1 MPMVSKAPVPR
12 LIAGILLVCFLVL
25 GCAGCRRQAPAP
37 GVTQAPETTEAAGAD
52 PGDAADDAEAPE
64 ADPAAPDGPQND
76 ETAPEE
82 KSIDYARGYV
92 RVVSPTTSGWLP
104 LPEEEDYVY
113 PLRQVGGDGRELV
126 NVIHVTP
133 SGVYMESANCDNQ
146 DCVLQGEVT
155 LDNKGSRILENMI
168 ICLPHQVVLE
178 LYSTEEL
185 LALSAEQEGA
195 PSDQPTAK

>member
-1 MPMVSKAPVPR
+1 MVPKAILTRV
-12 LIAGILLVCFLVL
+12 IAGILLACFLIL
-25 GCAGCRRQAPAP
+25 GCAGCRGQVPAP
-37 GVTQAPETTEAAGAD
+37 GVTQAPGSADAAGGKAAEAT
-52 PGDAADDAEAPE
+52 AADAPE
-64 ADPAAPDGPQND
+64 TAASAAPDGPQD
-76 ETAPEE
+76 EGCVREE

-92 RVVSPTTSGWLP
+92 RVVSPTIEGWLP

-113 PLRQVGGDGRELV
+113 PLRQAGGDGRELV

-133 SGVYMESANCDNQ
+133 SGVYMESANCENQ

-155 LDNKGSRILENMI
+155 LDNKGSRTLENMI

-185 LALSAEQEGA
+185 LALSNEQEGA
-195 PSDQPTAK
+195 SK